1 MLVEDV
7 ISKSKI
13 IILELSPKSID
24 DIRNAGKSVIQFSDE
39 VFLALQEIKS
49 FLFNNMYRAPKV
61 VEMRKV
67 VTIKLQNLF
76 KKYFDD
82 PSFLPS
88 DWKLKSD
95 FTTSETDLARMVA
108 DYISGM
114 TDRYALNQYSQL
126 FEVDNP

>member
-1 MLVEDV
+1 MPAMMVQFYFPL
-7 ISKSKI
+7 KI
-13 IILELSPKSID
+13 
-24 DIRNAGKSVIQFSDE
+24 VW
-39 VFLALQEIKS
+39 
-49 FLFNNMYRAPKV
+49 
-61 VEMRKV
+61 
-67 VTIKLQNLF
+67 F

-88 DWKLKSD
+88 DWEPKSD

>member
-1 MLVEDV
+1 
-7 ISKSKI
+7 
-13 IILELSPKSID
+13 
-24 DIRNAGKSVIQFSDE
+24 
-39 VFLALQEIKS
+39 
-49 FLFNNMYRAPKV
+49 MYRAPKV

-88 DWKLKSD
+88 EWKLKTD
-95 FTTSETDLARMVA
+95 FTNSETDLARMVA

-114 TDRYALNQYSQL
+114 TDRYALNQYSKL
-126 FEVDNP
+126 FKVNIP